1 MANVLNPEPE
11 SITLN
16 TTLEPTTLEPATELE
31 QPPFESTSNPETA
44 EVVEVPALDADA
56 PTEPVAKAVPVEAA
70 PAEEIAPEIVAQAEP
85 VVEAKAE
92 PVVAAAAEPV
102 VEAKAEPVVAAKAE
116 PVVEAKAEP
125 VVEAKAEPVVAAV
138 AETAA
143 EIQAAP
149 EAAPPA
155 TAAAPVARAKA
166 PEHGLESMDDFSA
179 ALAAFEREQAAEAAA
194 VEAYGDKIVSGTV
207 IKQTEKHLVVDVG
220 LKSEGLVPLEQ
231 VLDHSGA
238 VRFNPGD
245 VIDVVIEREEPEGG
259 YLVSFER
266 AQRLRIWD
274 TIEKAAND
282 KTPMTGTVISRVKG
296 GLTVD
301 IGLKAFLPGSQ
312 LEIRPVRNL
321 DGYLGQQIEVRV
333 IKLNKKR
340 GNVVVSRKEILEEEQ
355 NAKRSTTLE
364 HLGEGAILT
373 GTVKNLTDYGA
384 FVDLGGIDGLLHIT
398 DMSWGRLT
406 HPRDLVNV
414 GDEIQVKVLKF
425 DKDKQ
430 RVSLGFK
437 QLTPDPWLDASER
450 YPVGAH
456 VKGRVLSVT
465 DYGAF
470 VELEQGIEGLVHLSE
485 MTWSKR
491 LKHPSKLVKPGDE
504 VETVVLSVN
513 PADRRISLG
522 MKQLLENP
530 WENLTEKYPTGAVVE
545 GRVRNLTDFGAFI
558 EIEDGIDGLVH
569 VSNLSWTKR
578 VKHPSEIVKKGEKVK
593 AVVLGVEPAEPAS
606 LAGHQAVAARR
617 LGELLRLASGGRR
630 GPRQGAADGAIWS
643 LRRDRG
649 GCRGSLPH
657 LRGRRRRRIEA
668 GDGPGARLQD
678 HQDQRRGEEGGLEP
692 ARHRP
697 GGQPHTGRALQG
709 GYSQASG
716 LQLHHHARRPDQ
728 LAQGRALSRFPFRH
742 QCTTAALRGGR
753 CCLDFVFHSFSLCPA
768 STLASATPGVS
779 FQVKESSTM
788 PRNVDARIPYSAEF
802 QP

>member
-16 TTLEPTTLEPATELE
+16 TELETPVLEPATELE
-31 QPPFESTSNPETA
+31 QPSSESTSTPESIEDTTA
-44 EVVEVPALDADA
+44 AAVTPALDADA
-56 PTEPVAKAVPVEAA
+56 TPQP
-70 PAEEIAPEIVAQAEP
+70 
-85 VVEAKAE
+85 
-92 PVVAAAAEPV
+92 VAAAVAVSEPAPAHAE
-102 VEAKAEPVVAAKAE
+102 
-116 PVVEAKAEP
+116 
-125 VVEAKAEPVVAAV
+125 
-138 AETAA
+138 AET
-143 EIQAAP
+143 
-149 EAAPPA
+149 
-155 TAAAPVARAKA
+155 
-166 PEHGLESMDDFSA
+166 EHMESMEDFSA
-179 ALAAFEREQAAEAAA
+179 ALEAFEREQAAEAAA

-207 IKQTEKHLVVDVG
+207 VKQTEKHLVVDVG
-220 LKSEGLVPLEQ
+220 LKSEGLVPLDQ
-231 VLDHSGA
+231 VTDHTGA
-238 VRFNPGD
+238 VKFNAGD

-259 YLVSFER
+259 YLVSYEK
-266 AQRLRIWD
+266 AQRLRVWD
-274 TIEKAAND
+274 SIEKAANE
-282 KTPMTGTVISRVKG
+282 KTPVIGTVVSRVKG

-340 GNVVVSRKEILEEEQ
+340 GNVVVSRKEILEEEVT
-355 NAKRSTTLE
+355 AKRSLTLE
-364 HLGEGAILT
+364 HLDEGVVLT

-456 VKGRVLSVT
+456 VRGRVLSVT

-504 VETVVLSVN
+504 VETVVLAVN
-513 PADRRISLG
+513 PSDRRISLG

-530 WENLTEKYPTGAVVE
+530 WEHLVERYPAGTIVE

-578 VKHPSEIVKKGEKVK
+578 VKHPSEVVKKGEKVK
-593 AVVLGVEPAEPAS
+593 AVVLGVEP
-606 LAGHQAVAARR
+606 QNRR
-617 LGELLRLASGGRR
+617 LSLGIKQLQPDVWESFFATHRVGDVVHGKVLRTAQFGAFVEIAEGVEGLCHVSEAVDDNGV
-630 GPRQGAADGAIWS
+630 PAKMDQGDEHDFKIIKINVEEKKVGLS
-643 LRRDRG
+643 LRSSGHEASRDVVE
-649 GCRGSLPH
+649 SYKA
-657 LRGRRRRRIEA
+657 E
-668 GDGPGARLQD
+668 
-678 HQDQRRGEEGGLEP
+678 
-692 ARHRP
+692 
-697 GGQPHTGRALQG
+697 
-709 GYSQASG
+709 SKS
-716 LQLHHHARRPDQ
+716 
-728 LAQGRALSRFPFRH
+728 S
-742 QCTTAALRGGR
+742 
-753 CCLDFVFHSFSLCPA
+753 SS
-768 STLASATPGVS
+768 
-779 FQVKESSTM
+779 SSTTTLGDLI
-788 PRNVDARIPYSAEF
+788 NWKKN
-802 QP
+802 

>member
-1 MANVLNPEPE
+1 MSNVLNPETE

-16 TTLEPTTLEPATELE
+16 TELETPTLEPATEQE
-31 QPPFESTSNPETA
+31 QPSFESTSNPETA
-44 EVVEVPALDADA
+44 ATPEAIAPAALDADA
-56 PTEPVAKAVPVEAA
+56 TTEPVAATAGAATADVAATEAAAAPVETESGEPAQGEIAPPVTASAPVAEAAAAEDTPEVAELEAA
-70 PAEEIAPEIVAQAEP
+70 PAEH
-85 VVEAKAE
+85 
-92 PVVAAAAEPV
+92 AAAIER
-102 VEAKAEPVVAAKAE
+102 
-116 PVVEAKAEP
+116 
-125 VVEAKAEPVVAAV
+125 
-138 AETAA
+138 
-143 EIQAAP
+143 AAP
-149 EAAPPA
+149 A
-155 TAAAPVARAKA
+155 
-166 PEHGLESMDDFSA
+166 EHAEHHFEHHSESMEDFSA
-179 ALAAFEREQAAEAAA
+179 ALEAFEREQAAEAAA
-194 VEAYGDKIVSGTV
+194 VEAYGDKVVSGTV
-207 IKQTEKHLVVDVG
+207 IKLTDKHLVVDVG

-231 VLDHSGA
+231 VVDHTGA
-238 VRFNPGD
+238 PRFNPGD

-259 YLVSFER
+259 YLVSFEK
-266 AQRLRIWD
+266 AQRLRVWD

-282 KTPMTGTVISRVKG
+282 KTPVTGTVVSRVKG

-301 IGLKAFLPGSQ
+301 IGMKAFLPGSQ

-355 NAKRSTTLE
+355 TSKRSHTLE
-364 HLGEGAILT
+364 QLGEDAVLT

-530 WENLTEKYPTGAVVE
+530 WEHLSERYPAGTIVE

-578 VKHPSEIVKKGEKVK
+578 VKHPSEVVKKGEKVK
-593 AVVLGVEPAEPAS
+593 AVVLGVEP
-606 LAGHQAVAARR
+606 QNRR
-617 LGELLRLASGGRR
+617 LSLGIKQLQPDVWESFFATHRVGDVVHGKVLRTAQFGAFVEIAEGVEGLCHVSEAVDEHGS
-630 GPRQGAADGAIWS
+630 PAKLEQGQENEFKIIKINVEEKKVGLS
-643 LRRDRG
+643 LRAIG
-649 GCRGSLPH
+649 Q
-657 LRGRRRRRIEA
+657 EA
-668 GDGPGARLQD
+668 SRATVE
-678 HQDQRRGEEGGLEP
+678 HYKETT
-692 ARHRP
+692 HK
-697 GGQPHTGRALQG
+697 QP
-709 GYSQASG
+709 
-716 LQLHHHARRPDQ
+716 
-728 LAQGRALSRFPFRH
+728 
-742 QCTTAALRGGR
+742 
-753 CCLDFVFHSFSLCPA
+753 
-768 STLASATPGVS
+768 VS
-779 FQVKESSTM
+779 SSTTTLGDLIQW
-788 PRNVDARIPYSAEF
+788 RKNER
-802 QP
+802 

>member
-1 MANVLNPEPE
+1 MSNVLNPEPE

-16 TTLEPTTLEPATELE
+16 TELETPTLEPATESE
-31 QPPFESTSNPETA
+31 QPSFESTSTPETA
-44 EVVEVPALDADA
+44 QSAESPALDADA
-56 PTEPVAKAVPVEAA
+56 TTEPAKAVTSEETAPAA
-70 PAEEIAPEIVAQAEP
+70 PASESAEP
-85 VVEAKAE
+85 AHATQ
-92 PVVAAAAEPV
+92 
-102 VEAKAEPVVAAKAE
+102 
-116 PVVEAKAEP
+116 
-125 VVEAKAEPVVAAV
+125 
-138 AETAA
+138 ET
-143 EIQAAP
+143 QS
-149 EAAPPA
+149 
-155 TAAAPVARAKA
+155 V
-166 PEHGLESMDDFSA
+166 ESMDDFSA
-179 ALAAFEREQAAEAAA
+179 ALEAFEREQAAEAAA
-194 VEAYGDKIVSGTV
+194 VEAYGDKVVPGTV
-207 IKQTEKHLVVDVG
+207 VKQTEKHLVVDVG
-220 LKSEGLVPLEQ
+220 LKSEGLVPLDQ
-231 VLDHSGA
+231 VTDHTGA
-238 VRFNPGD
+238 VKFNPGD

-259 YLVSFER
+259 YLVSYER
-266 AQRLRIWD
+266 AQRLRVWD
-274 TIEKAAND
+274 SIEKAANE
-282 KTPMTGTVISRVKG
+282 KTPVMGTVVSRVKG

-312 LEIRPVRNL
+312 IEIRPVRNL

-340 GNVVVSRKEILEEEQ
+340 GNVVVSRKEILEEEL
-355 NAKRSTTLE
+355 NSKRSTTLE
-364 HLGEGAILT
+364 HLGEGAVLT

-437 QLTPDPWLDASER
+437 QLTPDPWLDAAER

-491 LKHPSKLVKPGDE
+491 LKHPSKMVKPGDE

-545 GRVRNLTDFGAFI
+545 GRVRNLTDFGAFV

-578 VKHPSEIVKKGEKVK
+578 VKHPSEVVKKGEKVK
-593 AVVLGVEPAEPAS
+593 AVVLGVEP
-606 LAGHQAVAARR
+606 QNRR
-617 LGELLRLASGGRR
+617 LSLGIKQLQPDVWESFFATHRVGDVVHGKVLRTA
-630 GPRQGAADGAIWS
+630 QFGAFVEIAEGVEGLCHIS
-643 LRRDRG
+643 
-649 GCRGSLPH
+649 
-657 LRGRRRRRIEA
+657 EA
-668 GDGPGARLQD
+668 GDDGTTKLETGMEHD
-678 HQDQRRGEEGGLEP
+678 FKIIKINVEEKKVGLSL
-692 ARHRP
+692 
-697 GGQPHTGRALQG
+697 RAVSG
-709 GYSQASG
+709 HEAS
-716 LQLHHHARRPDQ
+716 R
-728 LAQGRALSRFPFRH
+728 AQVESYKADTHKHP
-742 QCTTAALRGGR
+742 
-753 CCLDFVFHSFSLCPA
+753 
-768 STLASATPGVS
+768 VS
-779 FQVKESSTM
+779 SSTTTLGDLINW
-788 PRNVDARIPYSAEF
+788 RKGER
-802 QP
+802 

>member
-1 MANVLNPEPE
+1 MPNVLNPEPE

-16 TTLEPTTLEPATELE
+16 TELEIPTLEPATELE
-31 QPPFESTSNPETA
+31 QPPYESTSNTETA
-44 EVVEVPALDADA
+44 EVALTDDELAALDADA
-56 PTEPVAKAVPVEAA
+56 PTEPVDKAPPVADVASPLESVPEPA
-70 PAEEIAPEIVAQAEP
+70 PAASAHEAHGPESAE
-85 VVEAKAE
+85 
-92 PVVAAAAEPV
+92 
-102 VEAKAEPVVAAKAE
+102 
-116 PVVEAKAEP
+116 
-125 VVEAKAEPVVAAV
+125 
-138 AETAA
+138 
-143 EIQAAP
+143 
-149 EAAPPA
+149 
-155 TAAAPVARAKA
+155 
-166 PEHGLESMDDFSA
+166 DFSA

-194 VEAYGDKIVSGTV
+194 VEAFGDKIVTGTV
-207 IKQTEKHLVVDVG
+207 IKATDKHLVIDVG

-231 VLDHSGA
+231 VLDHTGA
-238 VRFNPGD
+238 VKFQPGD
-245 VIDVVIEREEPEGG
+245 AIDVVIEREEPEGG
-259 YLVSFER
+259 YLASFER
-266 AQRLRIWD
+266 AQRLRVWE
-274 TIEKAAND
+274 TIEKAAAG
-282 KTPMTGTVISRVKG
+282 KTPLMGTVVSRVKG

-355 NAKRSTTLE
+355 TAKRTGTLGQ
-364 HLGEGAILT
+364 LGEGAILT

-456 VKGRVLSVT
+456 VHGRVLSVT

-491 LKHPSKLVKPGDE
+491 LKHPSKLVKPADE

-522 MKQLLENP
+522 MKQLLDNP
-530 WENLTEKYPTGAVVE
+530 WENLTERYPAGTVVE
-545 GRVRNLTDFGAFI
+545 GRVRNLTEFGAFI

-578 VKHPSEIVKKGEKVK
+578 IKHPSEVVKKGEKVK
-593 AVVLGVEPAEPAS
+593 AVVLGVEP
-606 LAGHQAVAARR
+606 QNRR
-617 LGELLRLASGGRR
+617 LSLGIKQLQPDVWESFFAAHRVGDVVHGKVLRTA
-630 GPRQGAADGAIWS
+630 QFGAFVEIAEGVEGLCHIS
-643 LRRDRG
+643 
-649 GCRGSLPH
+649 
-657 LRGRRRRRIEA
+657 EA
-668 GDGPGARLQD
+668 GDEAGKPSKL
-678 HQDQRRGEEGGLEP
+678 ETGLEHDFKIIKINVEEKKVGLSLR
-692 ARHRP
+692 AV
-697 GGQPHTGRALQG
+697 GRE
-709 GYSQASG
+709 AS
-716 LQLHHHARRPDQ
+716 R
-728 LAQGRALSRFPFRH
+728 AQVESYKKEAHKAP
-742 QCTTAALRGGR
+742 
-753 CCLDFVFHSFSLCPA
+753 
-768 STLASATPGVS
+768 VS
-779 FQVKESSTM
+779 SSTTTLGDLINW
-788 PRNVDARIPYSAEF
+788 RKSER
-802 QP
+802 

>member
-1 MANVLNPEPE
+1 MAKVLNPETE
-11 SITLN
+11 STTLN
-16 TTLEPTTLEPATELE
+16 TELEVPTLNPATEQE
-31 QPPFESTSNPETA
+31 QPLPESTSNPETA
-44 EVVEVPALDADA
+44 EAVKISALDADA
-56 PTEPVAKAVPVEAA
+56 PTELVAEVTPVVEATAEAASAVEVATEVPAQAEIVTEAA
-70 PAEEIAPEIVAQAEP
+70 PAAEVAAEIPAEPEIVVEPAPAVEPAAVEP
-85 VVEAKAE
+85 VPAK
-92 PVVAAAAEPV
+92 PAAH
-102 VEAKAEPVVAAKAE
+102 
-116 PVVEAKAEP
+116 
-125 VVEAKAEPVVAAV
+125 
-138 AETAA
+138 
-143 EIQAAP
+143 I
-149 EAAPPA
+149 
-155 TAAAPVARAKA
+155 
-166 PEHGLESMDDFSA
+166 EHGLESMDDFSA
-179 ALAAFEREQAAEAAA
+179 ALEAFEREQAAEAAA
-194 VEAYGDKIVSGTV
+194 VEAYGDKIVTGTV
-207 IKQTEKHLVVDVG
+207 IKQTDKHLVIDVG

-231 VLDHSGA
+231 VQDHTGA
-238 VRFNPGD
+238 VKFQPGES
-245 VIDVVIEREEPEGG
+245 IDVVIEREEPEGG
-259 YLVSFER
+259 YLASYER
-266 AQRLRIWD
+266 AQRLRVWD
-274 TIEKAAND
+274 TIEKAAAD
-282 KTPMTGTVISRVKG
+282 KTPILGMVVSRVKG
-296 GLTVD
+296 GVTVD

-321 DGYLGQQIEVRV
+321 DGYIGQQIEVRV

-355 NAKRSTTLE
+355 NAKRSQTLE
-364 HLGEGAILT
+364 QLGEGAVLT

-437 QLTPDPWLDASER
+437 QLTPDPWLDATER
-450 YPVGAH
+450 YPVGAR

-530 WENLTEKYPTGAVVE
+530 WENLTEKYPAGAIVE

-593 AVVLGVEPAEPAS
+593 AVVLGVEP
-606 LAGHQAVAARR
+606 QNRR
-617 LGELLRLASGGRR
+617 LSLGIKQLQPDVWESFFATHRVGDQVHGKVLRTA
-630 GPRQGAADGAIWS
+630 QFGAFVEIAEGVEGLCHIS
-643 LRRDRG
+643 
-649 GCRGSLPH
+649 
-657 LRGRRRRRIEA
+657 EA
-668 GDGPGARLQD
+668 GD
-678 HQDQRRGEEGGLEP
+678 EGGGSKLE
-692 ARHRP
+692 
-697 GGQPHTGRALQG
+697 TGLEHDFRIIKINVEEKKVGLSLRAVG
-709 GYSQASG
+709 HEAS
-716 LQLHHHARRPDQ
+716 R
-728 LAQGRALSRFPFRH
+728 AQVESYK
-742 QCTTAALRGGR
+742 
-753 CCLDFVFHSFSLCPA
+753 
-768 STLASATPGVS
+768 
-779 FQVKESSTM
+779 KESHKAPVSSSTTTLGDLI
-788 PRNVDARIPYSAEF
+788 NWKSEKSEKSE
-802 QP
+802 Q

>member
-1 MANVLNPEPE
+1 M
-11 SITLN
+11 I
-16 TTLEPTTLEPATELE
+16 
-31 QPPFESTSNPETA
+31 
-44 EVVEVPALDADA
+44 
-56 PTEPVAKAVPVEAA
+56 
-70 PAEEIAPEIVAQAEP
+70 
-85 VVEAKAE
+85 
-92 PVVAAAAEPV
+92 
-102 VEAKAEPVVAAKAE
+102 
-116 PVVEAKAEP
+116 
-125 VVEAKAEPVVAAV
+125 
-138 AETAA
+138 
-143 EIQAAP
+143 
-149 EAAPPA
+149 
-155 TAAAPVARAKA
+155 
-166 PEHGLESMDDFSA
+166 
-179 ALAAFEREQAAEAAA
+179 
-194 VEAYGDKIVSGTV
+194 GTV
-207 IKQTEKHLVVDVG
+207 V
-220 LKSEGLVPLEQ
+220 
-231 VLDHSGA
+231 
-238 VRFNPGD
+238 
-245 VIDVVIEREEPEGG
+245 
-259 YLVSFER
+259 
-266 AQRLRIWD
+266 
-274 TIEKAAND
+274 
-282 KTPMTGTVISRVKG
+282 SRVKG

-312 LEIRPVRNL
+312 IEIRPVRNL
-321 DGYLGQQIEVRV
+321 DGYLGQQIEIRV

-437 QLTPDPWLDASER
+437 QLTPDPWLDATER

-530 WENLTEKYPTGAVVE
+530 WENLTEKYPTGAIVE

-578 VKHPSEIVKKGEKVK
+578 VKHPSEVVKKGEKVK
-593 AVVLGVEPAEPAS
+593 AVVLGVEP
-606 LAGHQAVAARR
+606 QNRR
-617 LGELLRLASGGRR
+617 LSLGIKQLQPDVWESFFATHRVGDVVHGKVLRTA
-630 GPRQGAADGAIWS
+630 QFGAFVEIAEGVEGLCHIS
-643 LRRDRG
+643 
-649 GCRGSLPH
+649 
-657 LRGRRRRRIEA
+657 EA
-668 GDGPGARLQD
+668 GDDATKL
-678 HQDQRRGEEGGLEP
+678 ETGLEHEFKIIKINVEEKKVGLSLR
-692 ARHRP
+692 AI
-697 GGQPHTGRALQG
+697 GQEASRAQVEN
-709 GYSQASG
+709 YKADA
-716 LQLHHHARRPDQ
+716 HKHP
-728 LAQGRALSRFPFRH
+728 
-742 QCTTAALRGGR
+742 
-753 CCLDFVFHSFSLCPA
+753 
-768 STLASATPGVS
+768 VS
-779 FQVKESSTM
+779 SSTTTLGDLINW
-788 PRNVDARIPYSAEF
+788 RKGER
-802 QP
+802 